1 MKKSRF
7 NGGGK
12 SAIKDIAF
20 GTLIIWGAFL
30 VLSLLFSLILF
41 FGDDP
46 TANTALFSLIA
57 FMCAAAI
64 AALINKRLFQSSSL
78 NAPLLSAIFS
88 AVLYLIIS
96 GIVSGKISIGH
107 CQNETAA
114 LQLKKMIIEK
124 FKSVTVEIHKF
135 RGLCSFYAE
144 KGGVLVG
151 FEKA

>member
-96 GIVSGKISIGH
+96 GIVSGKISIG
-107 CQNETAA
+107 AIISA
-114 LQLKKMIIEK
+114 LSLRKKK
-124 FKSVTVEIHKF
+124 KTKRHA
-135 RGLCSFYAE
+135 R
-144 KGGVLVG
+144 
-151 FEKA
+151 